1 MFDMTEIDLTGMTL
15 PEVRAL
21 KELTEAEIRR
31 RDIVFESEVKA
42 EALATDYLIAVGR
55 TPGSE
60 WVQPV
65 GAHDAYP
72 VGFEVEF
79 EGKGW
84 TSLLSGNVWKPGVT
98 AWREASAEGANPP
111 TWVQPLGAHDSYSS
125 GFAVSF
131 EDAVWV
137 SLVNGNVW
145 PPSSDPT
152 LWVER
157 VAPEPE
163 PEEPE
168 EPEVPEE
175 PETPP
180 ETEAPAEFVQPTGA
194 HDAYKVGDKVTF
206 NGKVYQSNISANV
219 YSPTAYPAGWTLV
232 S

>member
-1 MFDMTEIDLTGMTL
+1 MTEIDLSQMTML
-15 PEVRAL
+15 DLINLQGAVAL
-21 KELTEAEIRR
+21 EI
-31 RDIVFESEVKA
+31 DKQKILAVSEKKA
-42 EALATDYLIAVGR
+42 EDLATGYLLAAGR
-55 TPGSE
+55 QPGSDWE
-60 WVQPV
+60 QPL

-72 VGFEVEF
+72 VGYTVKYD
-79 EGKGW
+79 GKEW
-84 TSLLSGNVWKPGVT
+84 TSLISGNVWQPGVT

-111 TWVQPLGAHDSYSS
+111 TWVQPLGAHDSYPS

-145 PPSSDPT
+145 PPSSDPA

-157 VAPEPE
+157 IAPEP
-163 PEEPE
+163 EPE